1 MSNNV
6 TYNYEDGVATI
17 TMDDGKANALS
28 HDMWDQLGAAFD
40 KAEEAKAIVVLK
52 GRDGLFSGGFDLK
65 EIAKGLEQ
73 AVFLTSRGSKM
84 ARRIMSFPTPVIGV
98 STGHCIAMGAFL
110 MLACDYRIGAAGGFK
125 TGLNETMIGM
135 TMHHFGIE
143 LARYRIPLNYFHR
156 CVINAEIWSPT
167 DAVKAGFYD
176 QVVPVDELEEATSII
191 VKGFAQ
197 LNMTAFN
204 GTKNKSRAAI
214 LQLLDECI
222 ESDMVM
228 PDVLPI

>member
-6 TYNYEDGVATI
+6 TYSYEDGVATI
-17 TMDDGKANALS
+17 SMDDGKANALS
-28 HDMWDQLGAAFD
+28 HDMWDELSEAFD
-40 KAEEAKAIVVLK
+40 KAEASKAIVVLR

-65 EIAKGLEQ
+65 EIAKGPEQ
-73 AVFLTSRGSKM
+73 AILLTSRGSKM

-110 MLACDYRIGAAGGFK
+110 MLACDYRIGTDGAFK
-125 TGLNETMIGM
+125 TGLNETIIGM

-156 CVINAEIWSPT
+156 CVINAEIWSPS

-176 QVVPVDELEEATSII
+176 QVVPTEQAETATSTII
-191 VKGFAQ
+191 KSLSQ
-197 LNMTAFN
+197 LNMIAFN
-204 GTKNKSRAAI
+204 GTKNKSRAA
-214 LQLLDECI
+214 LLTLLDECI

-228 PDVLPI
+228 TDNL